1 MGKKKEKENVKIM
14 RAKYDG
20 SNVVVELL
28 NEKGETETI
37 KSRRNPHED
46 FKKALKKLVPIMSY
60 HMELDDM
67 DTRITITEVIRKDAK
82 EYSGY
87 VLKGSLYCPGS
98 QSRMN
103 ISSCFLLEPDP
114 GFWDDHDI
122 NEKDYNGIL
131 DADEIA
137 ELENVMEEAYLYARK
152 NKNGVGQ
159 MELFNDEEEGTG
171 DDTEEN

>member
-1 MGKKKEKENVKIM
+1 MEKRESVRIM

-20 SNVVVELL
+20 LSVVVELI
-28 NEKGETETI
+28 NGKGETETI
-37 KSRRNPHED
+37 KSKRNPHQD
-46 FKKALKKLVPIMSY
+46 FKNALKKLVPIMSY

-67 DTRITITEVIRKDAK
+67 DTRITITEAIRKDAK

-87 VLKGSLYCPGS
+87 VLKGSLYCQGS

-122 NEKDYNGIL
+122 NERDYNGIL
-131 DADEIA
+131 DDDEIA
-137 ELENVMEEAYLYARK
+137 DLENVMEEAYLYARK
-152 NKNGVGQ
+152 NKNGVEQ
-159 MELFNDEEEGTG
+159 MELFIDEEEGTG

>member
-67 DTRITITEVIRKDAK
+67 DTRITVTEVIRKDSQ

-87 VLKGSLYCPGS
+87 LLKGSLYCPGS

-103 ISSCFLLEPDP
+103 ISSCFLLVPDEL
-114 GFWDDHDI
+114 FWTEHDI

-131 DADEIA
+131 DDEEIGD
-137 ELENVMEEAYLYARK
+137 LENVLNEAYLYARK
-152 NKNGVGQ
+152 NKNGVEQ
-159 MELFNDEEEGTG
+159 PDLFDGEDEKEEEN
-171 DDTEEN
+171 E